1 MNKMKKYLLMLAAL
15 FVVAITFTACSSE
28 DDLANAEEEQERGVV
43 KAQFNISI
51 PQAYKSAHTRSTDF
65 VVQEGTNGDLT
76 DLTKFR
82 GIADIYLF
90 PFAKDNDDD
99 GDTQVEA
106 LTSKG
111 RIRLSQILKPTGAT
125 GNYVNE
131 IPSQKLL
138 KGNNAVLFGDVSVTI
153 GTNHFLFYGHAID
166 ETSTNG
172 GNKFMNGSI
181 IPYDV
186 TIPDAPVKISNTS
199 YANITPSKLSFQLE
213 RILDDEENA
222 DDKEDAILT
231 FLNAILHASAT
242 VGNSTVKWSETSSLD
257 LRILYNNFKSMRAGS
272 SASLQAAI
280 EMLYFEGLLSKKTN
294 ANNDLTDETTALAT
308 AICNVIEG
316 NATGTNA
323 IVTIDQVNKKLT
335 FKPAIAGYP
344 EVMPAG
350 SAVLGIT
357 TDTNGIES
365 FTYVLPNNSSY
376 FVDATALNV
385 PAKARYVYPANLYY
399 FGNSGILVSKDLKTD
414 LYNADE
420 TTGSTSKD
428 LWEKIANTTNFS
440 DGARITS
447 DTKSIAI
454 QDQVQYA
461 VGRLDVKV
469 STYKTSTGP
478 TTLLDATKKDA
489 NEVSIDDLK
498 LTGVLIGGQRAV
510 NWKFDSESAPDDQ
523 YIIYDNIIKSCKLD
537 DNNPETGDGIAVTN
551 SAFASITNTPTVI
564 GYNHTL
570 VLQTKKY
577 TAASGVDPSSGDQT
591 VNVLLEFQN
600 NGKAFEGKD
609 GTIGKGCKFY
619 LLGVLDMSK
628 LTGSAVKSDY
638 IFQQDYITCANFTI
652 ASLEKA
658 VNVIPDLRD
667 PQIEL
672 GLSVNLTWNT
682 GNTFDIEIP

>member
-1 MNKMKKYLLMLAAL
+1 MNMMRKYLLTLAA
-15 FVVAITFTACSSE
+15 FVAAATSFTACSSE
-28 DDLANAEEEQERGVV
+28 EDAAESAELEQGAV

-51 PQAYKSAHTRSTDF
+51 PQAYKSARTRSTDY

-76 DLTKFR
+76 DLTQFR
-82 GIADIYLF
+82 GIEDIYLF
-90 PFAKDNDDD
+90 PFAKENDND
-99 GDTQVEA
+99 GDAVVSA

-111 RIRLSQILKPTGAT
+111 RIRLSQILKPTVAE
-125 GNYVNE
+125 GNYVNQ

-138 KGNNAVLFGDVSVTI
+138 KGNNAILFGDVDVTI
-153 GTNHFLFYGHAID
+153 NTNHFLFYGHAID

-181 IPYDV
+181 IPYD
-186 TIPDAPVKISNTS
+186 ISDPNNPVEIANTS
-199 YANITPSKLSFQLE
+199 YASITPSNLSFQLE
-213 RILDDEENA
+213 GILADETNA
-222 DDKEDAILT
+222 NANAKETAILA
-231 FLNAILHASAT
+231 FLNNILHASAT
-242 VGNSTVKWSETSSLD
+242 VGSETVKWANTSSLD

-280 EMLYFEGLLSKKTN
+280 EMLYFEGLLSKKSDT
-294 ANNDLTDETTALAT
+294 DLGDETTKLAT
-308 AICNVIEG
+308 AICKVIED
-316 NATGTNA
+316 NTTD
-323 IVTIDQVNKKLT
+323 VTLDQPNKKLT
-335 FKPAIAGYP
+335 FNSTISGYP

-357 TDTNGIES
+357 TDTNGTES
-365 FTYVLPNNSSY
+365 FTYVLPNDDSY

-399 FGNSGILVSKDLKTD
+399 FGNSGILVSNALKTD
-414 LYNADE
+414 LYDDDN
-420 TTGSTSKD
+420 TTSSTSKD

-440 DGARITS
+440 DGAKITS
-447 DTKSIAI
+447 ETKSIAI
-454 QDQVQYA
+454 KDQVQYA

-469 STYKTSTGP
+469 STYKDGSGQP
-478 TTLLDATKKDA
+478 TTLEDATKIDA
-489 NEVSIDDLK
+489 NKVSISDLK

-510 NWKFDSESAPDDQ
+510 NWKFDSESSTDQ
-523 YIIYDNIIKSCKLD
+523 YIIYDNIEKSCNLA
-537 DNNPETGDGIAVTN
+537 GGIAVTS
-551 SAFASITNTPTVI
+551 SAFANITNSSTAI

-577 TAASGVDPSSGDQT
+577 TAGTGGGSATGDEK
-591 VNVLLEFQN
+591 VSVLLELQN

-628 LTGSAVKSDY
+628 LSNEDKKSDY

-652 ASLEKA
+652 ASLENA
-658 VNVIPDLRD
+658 MNVIPDLRD

-672 GLSVNLTWNT
+672 GLSVNLTWKT
-682 GNTFDIEIP
+682 GNTFNVDIP

>member
-1 MNKMKKYLLMLAAL
+1 MNMMRKYLLTLAA
-15 FVVAITFTACSSE
+15 FVAAATSFTACSSE
-28 DDLANAEEEQERGVV
+28 EDAAESAELEQGAV

-51 PQAYKSAHTRSTDF
+51 PQAYKSARTRSTDY

-76 DLTKFR
+76 DLTQFR
-82 GIADIYLF
+82 GIEDIYLF
-90 PFAKDNDDD
+90 PFAKENDND
-99 GDTQVEA
+99 GDAVVSA

-111 RIRLSQILKPTGAT
+111 RIRLSQILKPTVAE
-125 GNYVNE
+125 GNYVNQ

-138 KGNNAVLFGDVSVTI
+138 KGNNAILFGDVDVTI
-153 GTNHFLFYGHAID
+153 NTNHFLFYGHAID

-181 IPYDV
+181 IPYD
-186 TIPDAPVKISNTS
+186 ISDPNNPVEIANTS
-199 YANITPSKLSFQLE
+199 YASITPSNLSFQLE
-213 RILDDEENA
+213 GILADETNA
-222 DDKEDAILT
+222 NAKETAILA
-231 FLNAILHASAT
+231 FLNNILHASAT
-242 VGNSTVKWSETSSLD
+242 VGSETVKWANTSSLD

-280 EMLYFEGLLSKKTN
+280 EMLYFEGLLSKKSDT
-294 ANNDLTDETTALAT
+294 DLGDETTKLAT
-308 AICNVIEG
+308 AICKVIED
-316 NATGTNA
+316 NTTD
-323 IVTIDQVNKKLT
+323 VTLDPDNKKLT
-335 FKPAIAGYP
+335 FNSTISGYP

-357 TDTNGIES
+357 TDTNGTES
-365 FTYVLPNNSSY
+365 FTYVLPNDDSY

-399 FGNSGILVSKDLKTD
+399 FGNSGILVSNALKTD
-414 LYNADE
+414 LYDDDNN
-420 TTGSTSKD
+420 TSSTSKD

-440 DGARITS
+440 DGAKITS
-447 DTKSIAI
+447 ETKSIAI
-454 QDQVQYA
+454 KDQVQYA

-469 STYKTSTGP
+469 STYKDGSGQP
-478 TTLLDATKKDA
+478 TKLEDATKIDA
-489 NEVSIDDLK
+489 NKVNISDLK

-510 NWKFDSESAPDDQ
+510 NWKFDSESSTDQ
-523 YIIYDNIIKSCKLD
+523 YIIYDNIIKSCNLD
-537 DNNPETGDGIAVTN
+537 DNNPATNDGIAVTN
-551 SAFASITNTPTVI
+551 SAFANIVNTSSSV
-564 GYNHTL
+564 GFNHTL

-577 TAASGVDPSSGDQT
+577 TAGTGGSSATGDEK
-591 VNVLLEFQN
+591 VSVLLELQN

-628 LTGSAVKSDY
+628 LSNEDKKSDY

-652 ASLEKA
+652 ASLENA
-658 VNVIPDLRD
+658 MNVIPDLRD

-672 GLSVNLTWNT
+672 GLSVNLTWKT
-682 GNTFDIEIP
+682 GNTFNVDIP

>member
-90 PFAKDNDDD
+90 PFAKDNDND

-111 RIRLSQILKPTGAT
+111 RIRLSQILKPTVAE
-125 GNYVNE
+125 GNYVNQ

-138 KGNNAVLFGDVSVTI
+138 KGNNAILFGDVDVTI
-153 GTNHFLFYGHAID
+153 NTNHFLFYGHAID

-181 IPYDV
+181 IPYD
-186 TIPDAPVKISNTS
+186 ISDPNNPVEIANTS
-199 YANITPSKLSFQLE
+199 YASITPSNLSFQLE
-213 RILDDEENA
+213 GILADETKA
-222 DDKEDAILT
+222 GTKETAILN

-242 VGNSTVKWSETSSLD
+242 VGSTTVTWANTNSLD
-257 LRILYNNFKSMRAGS
+257 LKILYNNFKGMRAGS

-280 EMLYFEGLLSKKTN
+280 EMLYFKGLLSKKTN
-294 ANNDLTDETTALAT
+294 ANNDLDEETVALAT
-308 AICNVIEG
+308 AICKVIED
-316 NATGTNA
+316 NTD
-323 IVTIDQVNKKLT
+323 VTLTDETLT
-335 FKPAIAGYP
+335 FNSTSNLAGYP
-344 EVMPAG
+344 EMMPAG
-350 SAVLGIT
+350 SAVLGT
-357 TDTNGIES
+357 QTDTNGVES
-365 FTYVLPNNSSY
+365 FTYVLPNTTDSY

-399 FGNSGILVSKDLKTD
+399 FGNSGILVSNALKTD
-414 LYNADE
+414 LYDDDN
-420 TTGSTSKD
+420 TTSSTSKD
-428 LWEKIANTTNFS
+428 LWEQIANTTNFS
-440 DGARITS
+440 DGAKITS
-447 DTKSIAI
+447 ETKSIAI
-454 QDQVQYA
+454 KDQVQYA

-469 STYKTSTGP
+469 STYKDGSGQP
-478 TTLLDATKKDA
+478 TTLEDATKIDA
-489 NEVSIDDLK
+489 NKVSINDLK

-537 DNNPETGDGIAVTN
+537 DNDPKTGDGIAVTN
-551 SAFASITNTPTVI
+551 SAFANITNTTGI

-577 TAASGVDPSSGDQT
+577 TAASGEGPSSGDQT

-628 LTGSAVKSDY
+628 LTDSAVKSDY